1 MTLTAPSS
9 TAIEQALAAIKAA
22 GWPDATD
29 IDGERITDAL
39 VSAGCSPEQA
49 LHAFNAALARLV
61 AERFR
66 SAVSIDLDA
75 CTAHLLVLRQRDQV
89 RHLSIDY
96 VLTAIAAVYGS
107 PFPPHDNNNLH

>member
-1 MTLTAPSS
+1 MTLPATAP
-9 TAIEQALAAIKAA
+9 TAIEQALTAIKAA
-22 GWPDATD
+22 GWPEVTD
-29 IDGERITDAL
+29 IDGERITEGL
-39 VSAGCSPEQA
+39 VAVGCSHEQA

-66 SAVSIDLDA
+66 STVSIDVDA

-96 VLTAIAAVYGS
+96 LLQTMNAVVG
-107 PFPPHDNNNLH
+107 PIFPPPHDSNLH

>member
-1 MTLTAPSS
+1 MTIPAPAS
-9 TAIEQALAAIKAA
+9 TAIDQALTAIKAA

-29 IDGERITDAL
+29 IDGDRITDAL
-39 VSAGCSPEQA
+39 VSAGCSPDQA
-49 LHAFNAALARLV
+49 LHAFNAALAQLV

-89 RHLSIDY
+89 RHFSIDY
-96 VLTAIAAVYGS
+96 VLNTLAAVHGS

>member
-1 MTLTAPSS
+1 MTLTAS
-9 TAIEQALAAIKAA
+9 TALEQALTAIKAA
-22 GWPDATD
+22 GWPEVTD
-29 IDGERITDAL
+29 IDGERITEGL
-39 VSAGCSPEQA
+39 VAAGCSHEQA

-66 SAVSIDLDA
+66 SAVSIDIDA

-96 VLTAIAAVYGS
+96 VLNAIAAVYGS
-107 PFPPHDNNNLH
+107 PFQPHDNNNLH